1 MVFNCMR
8 TSLTLSTEIFEELT
22 QKIGQKL
29 PSSKT
34 QITKLVLQKKSFD
47 RKSRKLISKLED
59 LYILLT

>member
-1 MVFNCMR
+1 MR
-8 TSLTLSTEIFEELT
+8 SSLKLSTEIFEELT

-34 QITKLVLQKKSFD
+34 ELTKLVLQKKSFD
-47 RKSRKLISKLED
+47 KKSKKLISKLED